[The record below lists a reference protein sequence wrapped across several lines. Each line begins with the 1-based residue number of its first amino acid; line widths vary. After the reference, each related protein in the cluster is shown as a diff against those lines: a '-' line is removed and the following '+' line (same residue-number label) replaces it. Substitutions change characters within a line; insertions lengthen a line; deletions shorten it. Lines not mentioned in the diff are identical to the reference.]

1 MLKNR
6 RNRKEEDLFSR
17 LDSVVSDLG
26 YILVDVYLRR
36 DHGVTTLRLL
46 CDKPGGIS
54 VDELETISN
63 ACDPLLD
70 SWGEDSHDYFEVQSP
85 GLTRPLES
93 LRELRLHQGDTVD
106 IGLFQKYDNKKKFR
120 AVIIA
125 ADEEKLVVEDTEGE
139 RMSLPHEQ
147 VSLVKQI
154 IDF

>member
-6 RNRKEEDLFSR
+6 RNRKEEELFGR
-17 LDSVVSDLG
+17 LDTVVSDLG

-36 DHGVTTLRLL
+36 DHGVSSLRLL

-54 VDELETISN
+54 VDELEVISN
-63 ACDPLLD
+63 TCDPLLD

-93 LRELRLHQGDTVD
+93 LRELRLHLGDTVD
-106 IGLFQKYDNKKKFR
+106 ISLFQKYDNKKKFR

-125 ADEEKLVVEDTEGE
+125 ADEDNLLVEDSEGG
-139 RMSLPHEQ
+139 RMRLPHEQ

-154 IDF
+154 IEF